1 MKYYLGIDFGG
12 TKVKLGL
19 FDQDVNILETSSIYS
34 DVEREPEQILQDI
47 ADACKEIAVKKGLG
61 LSDLD
66 AAGVG
71 VPGPVD
77 LTKGMILKAP
87 NLPTLR
93 FYPVRD
99 KLSQM
104 LGIPVTVENDANAA
118 AWSEHV
124 AGTAKD
130 TPDYVFLTLG
140 TGIGGGVISNSKLVH
155 GSRDSAGELGHIV
168 VYPGGRKC
176 ACGQYGCIEAYASVK
191 NSTKWANELLAEGKE
206 STLQAVFKENG
217 EVSSIDIFEHCENG
231 DTFATYVVNTICEA
245 LGILCVTIQ
254 NFTNPSKII
263 FAGGMIGSGDTLLE
277 RIKYYF
283 RLHVWPG
290 REDECELC
298 FATVGKHAGIIG
310 AAALAIEAANN
321 R

>member
-1 MKYYLGIDFGG
+1 MQYYFGIDFGG

-19 FDQDVNILETSSIYS
+19 FDQDVNLLEASSIPS
-34 DVEREPEQILQDI
+34 GAEREPDLILQDV
-47 ADACKEIAVKKGLG
+47 ANACQDLAAKKGLK
-61 LSDLD
+61 LSEIK
-66 AAGVG
+66 AAGMG
-71 VPGPVD
+71 LPGPVN
-77 LTKGMILKAP
+77 LKEGMILNPP

-93 FYPVRD
+93 YYPVRD
-99 KLSQM
+99 KFSQM
-104 LGIPVTVENDANAA
+104 LGMPVTLENDANAA

-140 TGIGGGVISNSKLVH
+140 TGIGGGVICNSKLVH
-155 GSRDSAGELGHIV
+155 GSRDTGGELGHIV

-176 ACGQYGCIEAYASVK
+176 ACGQYGCIEAYASVI
-191 NSTKWANELLAEGKE
+191 NSTKWANELLSEGKD
-206 STLQAVFKENG
+206 SSLQAIFKEKG
-217 EVSSIDIFEHCENG
+217 EVSSIDIFDHCENG
-231 DTFATYVVNTICEA
+231 DSFATYVVNSICEA

-263 FAGGMIGSGDTLLE
+263 FAGGMIGSGDTLLD

-298 FATVGKHAGIIG
+298 FAAVGKHAGIIG
-310 AAALAIEAANN
+310 AAALAIEAENN
-321 R
+321 